1 MVVEEIYKTLV
12 YEDENICIFKAEEII
27 PINEYGSYTLS
38 RFDPIPIVSES
49 RANDNV
55 IDVIYYFK
63 EIKWA
68 KEDV

>member
-12 YEDENICIFKAEEII
+12 YEDENICIFKAKETI
-27 PINEYGSYTLS
+27 PVNEYGSYTLS
-38 RFDPIPIVSES
+38 RFDPIHIVSES
-49 RANDNV
+49 RVNDNV
-55 IDVIYYFK
+55 IDVVYYFK